1 MLWATL
7 FVALRKSRHHSLE
20 KPDTGPFT
28 PESWKKANLMT
39 EPHNSQRKQ
48 IEEKLDGCA
57 WCGDS
62 FFQTLRHYDDSQECK
77 GEELCRYT
85 NCGKHLV
92 IKSTVKHSH
101 VVHAVW
107 HAFRCNNPGMGFTVD
122 AHVHHSAH
130 TEEDLINTIGLCL
143 SPGKGQEDDEVPGNQ
158 PFKPELIFQLE
169 REERLMM
176 ETQRDGC
183 SGTKSPH
190 NMESIQEVG
199 LSCFSPKALST
210 WQSWQQGAGR
220 LTGCQDSMRNFQEN
234 ISQLQKQDDS
244 LCQVW
249 GGIPIQI
256 SEDENYVLTHI
267 GDGSNDIKSQE
278 FPSWRAH
285 HSWRKMYLTESRNCQ
300 CRCQQVSTENDFCK
314 SDSISWISHHSDNL
328 GVHRTG
334 KNSSCHDCGEDVMKV
349 SLLNHIQ
356 TGQKPYPGNEYRKA
370 FSDDSSSEVH
380 QQLDLEGKPR
390 TYSPCEKDCSYR
402 SVLHIHQSVC
412 RGDHCVFENSHLQSH
427 QKGHAKEKPFKCEYR
442 ESINQCSS
450 HNTYELIPGGETS
463 DRCSMYEKGFSHSLD
478 LSSIV
483 RVYIEEESHE
493 SEEKGNVFNE
503 NSCLQAHQKIHTE
516 EKRYTDVECEKGVIG
531 VELLDHMFLRSGG
544 LLRIEIIFEKIN
556 NSAEYGHQSSKPDMI
571 SQLEREEKFWTIE
584 IQPQRGGRSAMEN
597 TLQVVMTGEEMFLR
611 KRGSEEI
618 FITLIV
624 CTGLIT
630 TMDSD
635 ESEDKKSC

>member
-1 MLWATL
+1 MMK
-7 FVALRKSRHHSLE
+7 FQEPVSFRDVAVV
-20 KPDTGPFT
+20 FT
-28 PESWKKANLMT
+28 EEELGLLDSA
-39 EPHNSQRKQ
+39 QRK
-48 IEEKLDGCA
+48 L
-57 WCGDS
+57 
-62 FFQTLRHYDDSQECK
+62 YQEVML
-77 GEELCRYT
+77 E
-85 NCGKHLV
+85 N
-92 IKSTVKHSH
+92 
-101 VVHAVW
+101 
-107 HAFRCNNPGMGFTVD
+107 FRN
-122 AHVHHSAH
+122 
-130 TEEDLINTIGLCL
+130 LL
-143 SPGKGQEDDEVPGNQ
+143 SVGNQ

-531 VELLDHMFLRSGG
+531 
-544 LLRIEIIFEKIN
+544 
-556 NSAEYGHQSSKPDMI
+556 HQSSKPDMI
-571 SQLEREEKFWTIE
+571 SQLEREEKFWTTE
-584 IQPQRGGRSAMEN
+584 IQPQRGVCSAMEN